1 MKALVYHG
9 PGERAWEDVPD
20 PTIQVQPADGPEAF
34 YRHLGFTPTGEFD
47 ENSEVILA
55 LKLTTSGSTA
65 AGSASRR

>member
-1 MKALVYHG
+1 MDRKPSTGTSAS
-9 PGERAWEDVPD
+9 
-20 PTIQVQPADGPEAF
+20 
-34 YRHLGFTPTGEFD
+34 PTGEFD